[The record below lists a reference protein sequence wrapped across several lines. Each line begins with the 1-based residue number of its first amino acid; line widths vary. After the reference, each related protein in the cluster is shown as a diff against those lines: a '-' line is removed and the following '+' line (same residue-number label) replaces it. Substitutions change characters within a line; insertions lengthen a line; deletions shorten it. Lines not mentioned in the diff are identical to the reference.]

1 MPNRDQTN
9 PSCVAEAQNSGDQIS
24 LATFTEYR
32 SLLFSLAYRMLG
44 TVADAEDMLQ
54 EAFVRWQGASRED
67 IRSPKAF
74 LITIV
79 TRLCID
85 HLNSARARRE
95 EYVGQWLPE
104 PVVTDSS
111 SDPFELA
118 QTDESLSL
126 AFLVLLERLTADER
140 AVFLLR
146 EIFDYDYSEI
156 AKVIDQTEA
165 NCRQILRRAKQHV
178 RAPSSRFSAPR
189 RKREELRRKFLEA
202 AGNGNLAG
210 LIELL
215 SADVTLHTDGGGK
228 GRAIPNVIYGA
239 SKVARAV
246 LSGLGRVPPT
256 NAVISMVQINREAGF
271 IIYINGQP
279 QFTFVLHA
287 SKDDIKAIYVVTNP
301 EKLSHLPPAQSQPSR

>member
-1 MPNRDQTN
+1 MPNSDQINTTGA
-9 PSCVAEAQNSGDQIS
+9 AEAQDSQDQIS
-24 LATFTEYR
+24 LANFNQYR
-32 SLLFSLAYRMLG
+32 GLLFSLAYRMLG

-54 EAFVRWQGASRED
+54 EAFVRWQAASRDD

-85 HLNSARARRE
+85 HLNSSGAQRE

-104 PVVTDSS
+104 PVVTDTASN
-111 SDPFELA
+111 PFELIES
-118 QTDESLSL
+118 DESLSM
-126 AFLVLLERLTADER
+126 AFLVLLERLTPDER

-146 EIFDYDYSEI
+146 EVFEQDYSEI
-156 AKVIDQTEA
+156 AKVIDQSEA

-178 RAPSSRFSAPR
+178 SAPRSRFSASPL
-189 RKREELRRKFLEA
+189 KREQLRREFLEA

-228 GRAIPNVIYGA
+228 ARAVPNVIHGA

-246 LSGLGRVPPT
+246 LSGLGRVPPA
-256 NAVISMVQINREAGF
+256 NALISMVQINGEAGF
-271 IIYINGQP
+271 IIYINGHP

-287 SKDDIKAIYVVTNP
+287 STERIQSIYVVTNP
-301 EKLSHLPPAQSQPSR
+301 EKLSHLPPAEAPDR

>member
-1 MPNRDQTN
+1 MPNSDHTDTAGVAQGQDAEDQL
-9 PSCVAEAQNSGDQIS
+9 S
-24 LATFTEYR
+24 LETFTQYR

-54 EAFVRWQGASRED
+54 ETFVRWQGASRED

-85 HLNSARARRE
+85 QLNSSRARRE

-104 PVVTDSS
+104 PVVTDTASN
-111 SDPFELA
+111 PFEVA
-118 QTDESLSL
+118 QNDESLSL
-126 AFLVLLERLTADER
+126 AFLVLLERLTPDER

-146 EIFDYDYSEI
+146 EIFDWDYSEI
-156 AKVIDQTEA
+156 AEVIDQSEA
-165 NCRQILRRAKQHV
+165 SCRQILRRAKQHV
-178 RAPSSRFSAPR
+178 NAPRSRFSAPR
-189 RKREELRRKFLEA
+189 GKPEELRREFLEA

-215 SADVTLHTDGGGK
+215 AADVTLHTDGGGK
-228 GRAIPNVIYGA
+228 AGALPNVIHGS

-256 NAVISMVQINREAGF
+256 NAFISMAQINGEAGF
-271 IIYINGQP
+271 IIYINEQP
-279 QFTFVLHA
+279 QFAFVLHA
-287 SKDDIKAIYVVTNP
+287 TANRIESVYVVTNP
-301 EKLSHLPPAQSQPSR
+301 DKLSHLPPAEAAPR

>member
-1 MPNRDQTN
+1 MPNTDQTN
-9 PSCVAEAQNSGDQIS
+9 TVGVAQGQDSLNQVS
-24 LATFTEYR
+24 LASFTRYR

-54 EAFVRWQGASRED
+54 EAFVRWQAASRED

-85 HLNSARARRE
+85 QLNSSRARRE

-104 PVVTDSS
+104 PVVTDTASN
-111 SDPFELA
+111 PFELV
-118 QTDESLSL
+118 QTDESLSM
-126 AFLVLLERLTADER
+126 AFLVLLERLTPDER

-156 AKVIDQTEA
+156 AKVIDQSEA

-178 RAPSSRFSAPR
+178 SAPRSRFSAPR
-189 RKREELRRKFLEA
+189 RKLEKLRREFLEA

-210 LIELL
+210 LIGLL

-228 GRAIPNVIYGA
+228 GGALPNVIHGS
-239 SKVARAV
+239 SKVARAMM
-246 LSGLGRVPPT
+246 SGLARVPPT
-256 NAVISMVQINREAGF
+256 NAFISMAQINGEAGF
-271 IIYINGQP
+271 IIYINGEP
-279 QFTFVLHA
+279 QFAFVLHA
-287 SKDDIKAIYVVTNP
+287 SANRIESIYVVTNP
-301 EKLSHLPPAQSQPSR
+301 DKLSHLPPGGAAPR